1 VRVGSSGIVEVN
13 DLIEGTFKLANSEKL
28 SGDLA
33 TRINRLIKDRQLRE
47 KFGRADRK
55 RAEEHF
61 SCTKIA
67 AKTKALYETRF
78 SSATSAET
86 YQE

>member
-1 VRVGSSGIVEVN
+1 
-13 DLIEGTFKLANSEKL
+13 LIEGTFKLANSEKL

-55 RAEEHF
+55 RRRTFQLDEDRG
-61 SCTKIA
+61 KN
-67 AKTKALYETRF
+67 KGALRN
-78 SSATSAET
+78 ALL
-86 YQE
+86 